1 MEKSSNKILLTVLGI
16 AVLVVATIGATF
28 AYFTATAS
36 TAEKTVKTGQLI
48 VKSAT
53 LGDIA
58 ETNIKPTSFTAGA
71 ENTDVA
77 KSVLTVDTT
86 GTTVTGAR
94 YDIVLNASLAG
105 VGETVTGGGSA
116 ADVKYALYDA
126 NNTQALATGDFSEA
140 ALATGKVIKT
150 VDIATAGST
159 TYNLYIYVA
168 DNGEQNSLQNVT
180 ATAQVTVNATTE
192 VAAQG

>member
-58 ETNIKPTSFTAGA
+58 
-71 ENTDVA
+71 
-77 KSVLTVDTT
+77 
-86 GTTVTGAR
+86 
-94 YDIVLNASLAG
+94 
-105 VGETVTGGGSA
+105 
-116 ADVKYALYDA
+116 
-126 NNTQALATGDFSEA
+126 
-140 ALATGKVIKT
+140 
-150 VDIATAGST
+150 
-159 TYNLYIYVA
+159 
-168 DNGEQNSLQNVT
+168 
-180 ATAQVTVNATTE
+180 
-192 VAAQG
+192 